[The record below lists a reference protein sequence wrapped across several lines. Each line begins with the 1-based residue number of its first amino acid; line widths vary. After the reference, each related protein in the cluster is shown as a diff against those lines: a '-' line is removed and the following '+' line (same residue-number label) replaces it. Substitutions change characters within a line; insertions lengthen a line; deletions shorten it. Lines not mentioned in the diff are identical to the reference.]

1 MKISLANAPVSYG
14 VFEMTVGTDR
24 YLAHTERLLDEVAG
38 AGYQGIDLGPVG
50 YLGQGTGLAEA
61 LASRGLG
68 LAGGYIDLPFSEPD
82 RLPGEMARLD
92 SLIDAFDAAGRLPD
106 RPAPRPTLAAAG
118 SEAHR
123 RHPGAAQHDRSI
135 GFDEDAWRRL
145 GDGLRR
151 VVERCRE
158 RGYEPTFHHH
168 AATWV
173 EAPWEIERVLEL
185 SDVGLCLDT
194 GHLMV
199 GGGDPVELLAKWA
212 SRINHVHLKDVR
224 RDLLDQI
231 VSQGAPADQ
240 IWLRDV
246 FCPLGLGGLDVGGV
260 LDGLRSVGYEGWLI
274 VEQDVFTTD
283 APRFEKAVTDQRAN
297 RRFLE
302 QRGP

>member
-224 RDLLDQI
+224 CDLLDQI
-231 VSQGAPADQ
+231 VGEGAPADE

-246 FCPLGLGGLDVGGV
+246 FGPLGQGGLDVGGV

-302 QRGP
+302 QRGL